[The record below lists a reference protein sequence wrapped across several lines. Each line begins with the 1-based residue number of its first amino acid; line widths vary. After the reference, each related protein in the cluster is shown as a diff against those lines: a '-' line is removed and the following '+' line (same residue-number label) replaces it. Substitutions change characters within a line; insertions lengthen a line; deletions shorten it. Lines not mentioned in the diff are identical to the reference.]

1 MGLSVSRVGGNAQT
15 KAMKQ
20 VAGKMKLDLAQ
31 YRELAG
37 FAQFGSELD
46 KTSQDQLN
54 LGRRMEEILKQGQY
68 VPFDVADQILV
79 IYAATNRFLDDI
91 AVADV
96 TAFEEGLIKFT
107 AAGYAHIKK
116 EIKEKKVL
124 NDELKK
130 AMDKAITEFKAT
142 FKK

>member
-1 MGLSVSRVGGNAQT
+1 MN
-15 KAMKQ
+15 
-20 VAGKMKLDLAQ
+20 LDMAQ
-31 YRELAG
+31 YRELAA

-68 VPFDVADQILV
+68 TPFDVADQILV

-96 TAFEEGLIKFT
+96 SKFEEGLIKFT
-107 AAGYAHIKK
+107 DISYAAVKK

-124 NDELKK
+124 SDDIKK
-130 AMDKAITEFKAT
+130 TMDKAILEFKAT